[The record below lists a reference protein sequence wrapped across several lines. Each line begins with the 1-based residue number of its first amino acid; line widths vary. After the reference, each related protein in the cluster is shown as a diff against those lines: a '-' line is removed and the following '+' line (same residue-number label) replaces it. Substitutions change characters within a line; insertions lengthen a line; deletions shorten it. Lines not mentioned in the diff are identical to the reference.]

1 MTTIADITRDYAAK
15 RDRWSR
21 LNEQSQRFPAAVRQ
35 PSTSEF
41 AIIMD
46 DACKAIRDLP
56 EFDGWTPMDWESFC
70 ELLPNMR
77 KIMGIEHGEGSWSS

>member
-1 MTTIADITRDYAAK
+1 MTSVAAITREYATK
-15 RDRWSR
+15 RDRWAR
-21 LNEQSQRFPAAVRQ
+21 LNEQSQRYPAAVRA

-56 EFDGWTPMDWESFC
+56 EFEGFTPMDWESFC

-77 KIMGIEHGEGSWSS
+77 KIMGLETGEGSWGS

>member
-1 MTTIADITRDYAAK
+1 MTNIPNIVREYAAK
-15 RDRWSR
+15 RDRWAR
-21 LNEQSQRFPAAVRQ
+21 LSEQSQRFPNAVRQ

-46 DACKAIRDLP
+46 EACKAIRDLP
-56 EFDGWTPMDWESFC
+56 EFDGFTPLDWEAFC

-77 KIMGIEHGEGSWSS
+77 KIMGLETGEGSWGS